1 MVEWI
6 VPVVVAVISG
16 PIVVV
21 LQRLRKENTEQHA
34 ENGLLLRSI
43 GRRVDKIGEKVDE
56 INQELHEH
64 LGWHK
69 GQKDA
74 E

>member
-1 MVEWI
+1 MEFV
-6 VPVVVAVISG
+6 VPILVALITG
-16 PIVVV
+16 PVVVV

-43 GRRVDKIGEKVDE
+43 GRRVDKIGEEVHE
-56 INQELHEH
+56 ISGELREH

-69 GQKDA
+69 GR
-74 E
+74 EE

>member
-34 ENGLLLRSI
+34 ENSLLLRSI
-43 GRRVDKIGEKVDE
+43 GRRVDRIGDKVDD
-56 INQELHEH
+56 INEELHKH
-64 LGWHK
+64 LGWHE

>member
-1 MVEWI
+1 MAEWI

-43 GRRVDKIGEKVDE
+43 GRRVDRIGEEVHE
-56 INQELHEH
+56 IGGELREH
-64 LGWHK
+64 LGWHQ